1 MFLRLI
7 LLTTAVAHAGW
18 VERSNENTQL
28 LLKVVAAFEPEGAAS
43 MGIDGMDERIMD
55 RKPEHRERFRKAT
68 EEAHAELIKR
78 ASVEKDVLVKQDL
91 EILIESVR
99 RQMRAMDNAEK
110 RSLRW
115 TDVAQTVF
123 FSTQGLLDDQ
133 VAAAR
138 RPAALARL
146 KKYTGLEPGYE
157 PLTVIAEREIRER
170 LKMEGIFFPSKLAI
184 DNSLKNSETYVKGV
198 GALLDKYKIPG
209 FEEPYN
215 LLKKQVAAYTEFVRK
230 EVFPRGRDDFRLPE
244 DMYALALENFGVDI
258 PPAQLAGM
266 AHKSFTEFQHEMQ
279 VIAAKMGYS
288 DYRDAIRELKK
299 KQITGDVILPFYRKR
314 LGEIESIVRKHNLVT
329 LPTREARIVIASEAE
344 TAAQPAP
351 HMRPPRLIGNKG
363 EMGEFVLPL
372 TAEKGLTYDDFTF
385 DAAAWTLT
393 AHELRPGHEMQFA
406 SMVEKGVS
414 NARAIF
420 AFNSTNVEGW
430 GLYTE
435 WVLKPYMPLEGQL
448 ISLQHRLMRAARAY
462 LDPELHM
469 GKIKP
474 EEAQAVL
481 ENDVM
486 LSQAMATQEVQRY
499 TFRMP
504 GQATSYYYGYTR
516 LLELRAEVEKKQ
528 GAKFDAKKFHDF
540 VLSQGLLPP
549 ALMRKTVLAAF

>member
-1 MFLRLI
+1 
-7 LLTTAVAHAGW
+7 
-18 VERSNENTQL
+18 
-28 LLKVVAAFEPEGAAS
+28 
-43 MGIDGMDERIMD
+43 
-55 RKPEHRERFRKAT
+55 
-68 EEAHAELIKR
+68 
-78 ASVEKDVLVKQDL
+78 
-91 EILIESVR
+91 
-99 RQMRAMDNAEK
+99 
-110 RSLRW
+110 
-115 TDVAQTVF
+115 
-123 FSTQGLLDDQ
+123 
-133 VAAAR
+133 
-138 RPAALARL
+138 
-146 KKYTGLEPGYE
+146 
-157 PLTVIAEREIRER
+157 
-170 LKMEGIFFPSKLAI
+170 
-184 DNSLKNSETYVKGV
+184 
-198 GALLDKYKIPG
+198 
-209 FEEPYN
+209 
-215 LLKKQVAAYTEFVRK
+215 
-230 EVFPRGRDDFRLPE
+230 
-244 DMYALALENFGVDI
+244 
-258 PPAQLAGM
+258 
-266 AHKSFTEFQHEMQ
+266 
-279 VIAAKMGYS
+279 
-288 DYRDAIRELKK
+288 
-299 KQITGDVILPFYRKR
+299 
-314 LGEIESIVRKHNLVT
+314 
-329 LPTREARIVIASEAE
+329 
-344 TAAQPAP
+344 
-351 HMRPPRLIGNKG
+351 
-363 EMGEFVLPL
+363 
-372 TAEKGLTYDDFTF
+372 
-385 DAAAWTLT
+385 
-393 AHELRPGHEMQFA
+393 MQFA